1 MRTLL
6 VFAGTIFAAAIVQ
19 AQIFVLL
26 NRNHSFEQTG
36 ASTTSEVAGTPWT
49 FEAAISGS
57 GLTGSYPATPNRITL
72 PDTVT
77 VYNLSAPSMSD
88 SEWRYRPSGFSTLGD
103 MTTAYPD
110 GTYKFEWN
118 GNTWMPTLGSTSF
131 AGAAPVG
138 SLSISGTWSGNT
150 LTISSAQAA
159 AGFSI
164 SNTWAGGDG
173 FTSGSSRV
181 GLYVDKMNGPDSFT
195 TVESDNG
202 PTFTTS
208 SASVNIAG
216 GTMLAGNTYKVGLE
230 FNYFLAAP
238 ADFETGVF
246 KAVVINTMTTEFLI
260 QVVPEPS
267 TYAEIFGVLA
277 LTGAVLHRRRRLV

>member
-1 MRTLL
+1 MIAVITATL
-6 VFAGTIFAAAIVQ
+6 GH

-26 NRNHSFEQTG
+26 NRSHAFEQTG
-36 ASTTSEVAGTPWT
+36 ASTTSEVVGTPWT

-72 PDTVT
+72 PDNVT
-77 VYNLSAPSMSD
+77 VYNLVAPSMSD
-88 SEWRYRPSGFSTLGD
+88 SEWRYRPSGFSTLGG

-110 GTYKFEWN
+110 GTYKFEFN

-131 AGAAPVG
+131 AGAAPVA
-138 SLSISGTWSGNT
+138 SLSISGSWSGNT

-164 SNTWAGGDG
+164 SNTWAVPDG

-181 GLYVDKMNGPDSFT
+181 GLYVDKMSGPDSFT
-195 TVESDNG
+195 TVENDNG

-208 SASVNIAG
+208 SASVNIGG

-238 ADFETGVF
+238 VDFETGTF
-246 KAVVINTMTTEFLI
+246 KAVVINTVTTEFQI
-260 QVVPEPS
+260 QVIPEPS
-267 TYAEIFGVLA
+267 TYAEIFGAVA
-277 LTGAVLHRRRRLV
+277 LLGVAIHRRRRMT